1 MSEQPA
7 RTPLALFQE
16 FGTPVYPGHPIALA
30 CYALITGP
38 TIADAL
44 VPSGPTGHTLATAKT
59 VAASAES
66 VQATASMLGRLQRG
80 ESLDAA
86 VKWANDQWA
95 RAIRGHKP
103 AFDARLEPGNEQA
116 RRMEPLFRELVIAA
130 RARAAEIAAANPPA
144 PAPGEAPATGEA
156 APASADAMPAAGRS
170 APTIEAGPTP
180 PADHRE

>member
-1 MSEQPA
+1 MSDEPA

-30 CYALITGP
+30 CYALIGGP

-80 ESLDAA
+80 ESLDTA
-86 VKWANDQWA
+86 VKWSNDQWA

-103 AFDARLEPGNEQA
+103 AFDARLEPGIEQA
-116 RRMEPLFRELVIAA
+116 QRMEPLFRELVTAA

-144 PAPGEAPATGEA
+144 AAGPDPSPATGQDAGAGA
-156 APASADAMPAAGRS
+156 AAASAQPAPPTEDGPVSAADARK
-170 APTIEAGPTP
+170 
-180 PADHRE
+180 